1 MIQSE
6 NENMNRN
13 NENKKMN
20 SFIVICEPLIRLAVS
35 SYAIEFMGKKKK
47 TLRPLFA
54 RVLPGLCVKCMYVC
68 M

>member
-35 SYAIEFMGKKKK
+35 SYAIEFMGEKKKH
-47 TLRPLFA
+47 FA
-54 RVLPGLCVKCMYVC
+54 LSSPEFSRASV
-68 M
+68 